1 MASTEELNG
10 LLVLGKIR
18 NSVARITREDDRRTA
33 SLLHAAFRP
42 DGATDFSVSSRS
54 SDGLSRLGRSWFTG
68 HARDPAWRNRLRQG
82 GLGMRSALPA
92 SQRGTFYPTLTS
104 PVR

>member
-18 NSVARITREDDRRTA
+18 NSIARITREDDRRTA

-42 DGATDFSVSSRS
+42 DAATDFSVSSRS
-54 SDGLSRLGRSWFTG
+54 SDGYR
-68 HARDPAWRNRLRQG
+68 AW
-82 GLGMRSALPA
+82 ALPGSSARPVTQPGETIFGKGA
-92 SQRGTFYPTLTS
+92 SA
-104 PVR
+104 